1 MKRAAPDLPHWPRI
15 LRREMAASYIGVSP
29 SYLDTLVKTGAV
41 PGPLPLG
48 ENVRGWDRYDLDAA
62 IDRLK
67 GASPGN
73 PWDQVA

>member
-1 MKRAAPDLPHWPRI
+1 MKTHAPALPHWPRI
-15 LRREMAASYIGVSP
+15 LRREMAAAYLGVSA
-29 SYLDTLVKTGAV
+29 SYLEKLVKAGTV

-48 ENVRGWDRYDLDAA
+48 DNVRGWDRQDLDAA

-67 GASPGN
+67 GHAPGN